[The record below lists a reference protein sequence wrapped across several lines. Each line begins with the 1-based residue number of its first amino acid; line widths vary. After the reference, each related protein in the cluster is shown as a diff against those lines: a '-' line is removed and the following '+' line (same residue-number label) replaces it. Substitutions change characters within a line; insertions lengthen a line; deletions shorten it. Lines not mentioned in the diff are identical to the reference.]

1 MGMGKHFMRV
11 AERFK
16 RARNLLA
23 AMLLFQALWLIAK
36 WLSGNTSIWLLARTT
51 SSWQKSPFLLIFSTV
66 LFLAIALMPSGLVSK
81 IRQLREHIVRNE
93 RLLLLT
99 LCLVVSIAGLIY
111 ARGQPVGIDE
121 QLAFNAS
128 KVVAEEGVS
137 SFFAEYLQSPVG
149 RLHPPLVPLLYGL
162 VMRVFGARLLVIRF
176 VSLLFTVGTILTT
189 YFLGKALYD
198 RDTGFAAA
206 LFLLAFPYFFR
217 TGTAA
222 RTDMPM
228 LFFFALGILLALRLL
243 QTPTY
248 RLAIGAGLVVGL
260 GLLSRYTM
268 VLICPVLLGYSLIH
282 GSFRRCKIHLGI
294 MALVMLTMLALW
306 LVYAGGIG
314 VLPAQLDTV
323 VRHAGIAR
331 FTSDGS
337 TWMSRVLSKWKTRL
351 LLTAWPSAL
360 GAYNIPLLLLG
371 GWHLTRR
378 RNQSDWRILLWIT
391 VVSSL
396 VILTTP
402 VPRYALPIFPALAIV
417 MAQALQSV
425 PEGTERAGILAL
437 LYSAGAM
444 YMYAG

>member
-1 MGMGKHFMRV
+1 
-11 AERFK
+11 
-16 RARNLLA
+16 
-23 AMLLFQALWLIAK
+23 
-36 WLSGNTSIWLLARTT
+36 
-51 SSWQKSPFLLIFSTV
+51 
-66 LFLAIALMPSGLVSK
+66 
-81 IRQLREHIVRNE
+81 
-93 RLLLLT
+93 
-99 LCLVVSIAGLIY
+99 
-111 ARGQPVGIDE
+111 
-121 QLAFNAS
+121 
-128 KVVAEEGVS
+128 
-137 SFFAEYLQSPVG
+137 
-149 RLHPPLVPLLYGL
+149 
-162 VMRVFGARLLVIRF
+162 LLVIRF
-176 VSLLFTVGTILTT
+176 VSLLFAVGTILTT

-206 LFLLAFPYFFR
+206 LFLLALPYFLR
-217 TGTAA
+217 MGTAA

-228 LFFFALGILLALRLL
+228 LFFFALGILLTLRLL

-268 VLICPVLLGYSLIH
+268 VLICPVLLAYSLIH
-282 GSFRRCKIHLGI
+282 GSFRRCEIHLGI
-294 MALVMLTMLALW
+294 VALVVLTMLALW

-331 FTSDGS
+331 STSDGS
-337 TWMSRVLSKWKTRL
+337 RWMFKVLSKWEIKE
-351 LLTAWPSAL
+351 LLTAWPSNL
-360 GAYNIPLLLLG
+360 GAYNIPILLLG

-396 VILTTP
+396 VILTTA
-402 VPRYALPIFPALAIV
+402 VPRYALPISPALAIV

-425 PEGTERAGILAL
+425 PEGTERAGMLAL
-437 LYSAGAM
+437 LYGAGAM